1 MTIRQQL
8 VFLTGHRVADNA
20 TAQEVGSLSKIGA
33 AIAFASFLAALQ
45 FGIAGWFLAMDLNI
59 ALQILMAITFAVIGA
74 GIVLVLDR
82 NFIYLADTRYETDK
96 KLTYVYLGIRIFLI
110 TVIGS
115 LSSQFTMP
123 LFLKSELAIHA
134 QDMKNGRY
142 SDAKQRYQEKHELTD
157 KTNQVASLEQRETR
171 LKKEISAL
179 TPELVRQRN
188 QVNQCFSEYTRKTR
202 TTFAPDL
209 DEAEI
214 LNLYAKDKREC
225 ERLDGAYRSAY
236 KGYVSPRETELSQM
250 GVAITSAQ
258 SDVEVAKKEIASDLT
273 KSSQIDEAYINVAS
287 ADVLSS
293 LVTHSPGVFFKY
305 ALITLLQLCLELM
318 PILLKLQAGQSGLGH
333 RMAIFAYE
341 NKTKTLAQ
349 MNQSASKRMDSDA
362 ELELAQHE
370 KSLIRKEQY
379 SVEQAF
385 DSKISYQKV
394 AQDLEKEKLRSEL
407 EEIKRKNSAYGR
419 MQQQFSDGFNQA
431 SHQFINRVVMPVTTM
446 AHKPFGATVFRTSEG
461 SVNPVSTVS
470 TVSTASNVA
479 ANASASPTSNTT
491 EQAASSSKSIN
502 FGYGF
507 DMGAKAAS

>member
-8 VFLTGHRVADNA
+8 VFLTGHRIAANA
-20 TAQEVGSLSKIGA
+20 TSEEVGSLSKIGV

-45 FGIAGWFLAMDLNI
+45 FGIAGWFLAMDLHTS
-59 ALQILMAITFAVIGA
+59 LQILMACTFAMIGA

-142 SDAKQRYQEKHELTD
+142 SDAKERYQEKHELKD
-157 KTNQVASLEQRETR
+157 KANNVTSLEQRETR
-171 LKKEISAL
+171 LKKEIQVL
-179 TPELVRQRN
+179 TPEIIRQRN
-188 QVNQCFSEYTRKTR
+188 QVNQCFADYNRKTR

-209 DEAEI
+209 DENEI
-214 LNLYAKDKREC
+214 LNLYAKDKQEC
-225 ERLDGAYRSAY
+225 QRQDALYRAAYRA
-236 KGYVSPRETELSQM
+236 YVSPRETELVQM
-250 GVAITSAQ
+250 GAAITTAQ
-258 SDVEVAKKEIASDLT
+258 AEVESAKKEIAVDLN

-305 ALITLLQLCLELM
+305 LLITLLQLCLELM

-349 MNQSASKRMDSDA
+349 MNQSTSKRMDADA
-362 ELELAQHE
+362 LLELAQHE
-370 KSLIRKEQY
+370 KEMVRKEQF
-379 SVEQAF
+379 SLEQEYE
-385 DSKISYQKV
+385 SRIGYQKV
-394 AQDLEKEKLRSEL
+394 AQDLEKEKLRTEL
-407 EEIKRKNSAYGR
+407 EELKRKNSTYGR
-419 MQQQFSDGFNQA
+419 MQQQFTYGFNQA
-431 SHQFINRVVMPVTTM
+431 STQFVNRVVIPVTAM
-446 AHKPFGATVFRTSEG
+446 ATKPF
-461 SVNPVSTVS
+461 
-470 TVSTASNVA
+470 TASMQS
-479 ANASASPTSNTT
+479 ANETSSAPTHTT
-491 EQAASSSKSIN
+491 KVVDLGGN
-502 FGYGF
+502 YGMGF
-507 DMGAKAAS
+507 DGGAKAGS